1 MESHISH
8 EPPLSPVQL
17 EIKPENP
24 GDYHNWWNY
33 VWYTKREIGSQTG
46 TEVDARDDV
55 LEAQGVEIVTL
66 RQVEKLRPLY

>member
-1 MESHISH
+1 MESHIPH
-8 EPPLSPVQL
+8 ESIPLPAQL
-17 EIKPENP
+17 EKPENP

-33 VWYTKREIGSQTG
+33 VWYTKREIGSQAG

-66 RQVEKLRPLY
+66 RQVRKIKSLY